1 MQRLWMRL
9 ALSIGSVILLS
20 VIVPPVLFYLLT
32 QAGIVHP
39 LPPTFSGAIDPAVL
53 AQLREYALERFGATY
68 VRVIVVGGLMGI
80 GLGIVISRQLTA
92 PLEELAAAAKA
103 IGAQQLS
110 RRVAVRGTQEIVEV
124 AHAFNEM
131 AGELQSAEALR
142 ENLLADVA
150 HELRSPLTVL
160 QGNLRAILDDVYP
173 LDKTEVARLYDQ
185 TRHLSRL
192 VDDLHILAEAEA
204 RELPLNLYGLDVVRF
219 LEQTAAA
226 FELLAEAQH
235 ISLQVSAPAALP
247 LIRADGVRLT
257 QVLHN
262 LLANA
267 LRHTPAGGAITLSAG
282 QVGPSIHIEVKD
294 TGEGISAEHL
304 PHVFER
310 FYRADQARRRDK
322 GGVGLGLAIARAIVE
337 AHGGTIQ
344 AASAGKDQGST
355 FTIIFPL
362 MPTSVPR
369 PTPLSPV

>member
-20 VIVPPVLFYLLT
+20 VIVPPVLFYVLT
-32 QAGIVHP
+32 QAGIIQP
-39 LPPTFSGAIDPAVL
+39 LPPTLSGTVDPVVL
-53 AQLREYALERFGATY
+53 AQLREYALERFAATY
-68 VRVIVVGGLMGI
+68 GRVIVVGGLMGI

-204 RELPLNLYGLDVVRF
+204 RELPLNLLGLDVVHF
-219 LEQTAAA
+219 LEQIAAA
-226 FELLAEAQH
+226 FESLAEAQH
-235 ISLQVSAPAALP
+235 ITLSVVAPAALP
-247 LIRADGVRLT
+247 LIRADSVRLT

-262 LLANA
+262 LLVNA
-267 LRHTPAGGAITLSAG
+267 LRHTPVGGAITLSAYQAG
-282 QVGPSIHIEVKD
+282 QAVCIEVKD
-294 TGEGISAEHL
+294 TGEGVAPQHL

-337 AHGGTIQ
+337 AHGGSIQ
-344 AASAGKDQGST
+344 VASDGKDQGST

-369 PTPLSPV
+369 PTPLSQT